1 MRPLTCWVWLLALSL
16 VACVRLSDRVVLLP
30 GPDGRTGALSVTSA
44 GGAVVLS
51 EPYAS
56 VNVVDGKL
64 TPIQTNAALVSE
76 TYGRLLAMQ
85 PARPRVH
92 IVYFEFG
99 QSVPT
104 PESQARLPRILAE
117 LSALSA
123 GEAVVIGH
131 ADRVGRA
138 EANEQLSWQRANAI
152 RELLVGAGLA
162 REAITVIGRGEREP
176 AVVTAD
182 NVPEP
187 RNRRVELKL
196 R

>member
-1 MRPLTCWVWLLALSL
+1 MRGSIRWLWVFALSL
-16 VACVRLSDRVVLLP
+16 AACTRPTSHVVLLP
-30 GPDGRTGALSVTSA
+30 GPDGRTGALLVTSA
-44 GGAVVLS
+44 AGAVVLS
-51 EPYAS
+51 EPYTG
-56 VNVVDGKL
+56 VDVVDGKMAP
-64 TPIQTNAALVSE
+64 TKTSAAMVSQA
-76 TYGRLLAMQ
+76 YGRLLAMQ

-117 LSALSA
+117 VSALPA

-138 EANEQLSWQRANAI
+138 EANEQLSWQRANMI

-162 REAITVIGRGEREP
+162 REAITTAGRGEREP
-176 AVVTAD
+176 AVATAD
-182 NVPEP
+182 HIPEP

>member
-1 MRPLTCWVWLLALSL
+1 MRQPSRLLWVFALSL
-16 VACVRLSDRVVLLP
+16 AACTRLTSHVVLLP
-30 GPDGRTGALSVTSA
+30 GPDGRTGALLVTSA
-44 GGAVVLS
+44 TGAVVLS
-51 EPYAS
+51 EPYTG
-56 VNVVDGKL
+56 VDVVDGKVAP
-64 TPIQTNAALVSE
+64 TRTSAAMVSE

-117 LSALSA
+117 VSALSA

-131 ADRVGRA
+131 ADRVGHA

-162 REAITVIGRGEREP
+162 REAITVFGRGEREP

>member
-64 TPIQTNAALVSE
+64 TPIQTSAALVSE

-85 PARPRVH
+85 PARPRVYV
-92 IVYFEFG
+92 VYFEFG
-99 QSVPT
+99 QSLPT
-104 PESQARLPRILAE
+104 PESRALLPRILAE
-117 LSALSA
+117 VTALPAS
-123 GEAVVIGH
+123 EVVVIGH
-131 ADRVGRA
+131 ADRVGGL
-138 EANEQLSWQRANAI
+138 EANDQLSLQRAGVV
-152 RELLVGAGLA
+152 RDLLVGVGVA
-162 REAITVIGRGEREP
+162 REAITVIGRGKREP
-176 AVVTAD
+176 AIVTAD
-182 NVPEP
+182 NIPEP